1 MAENSKVEFIDD
13 KEGNQFTVR
22 IRRLLAASEAVSS
35 REPAVSDVLQN
46 MRKEVLEELTERQR
60 LLIKR
65 MVETGQ
71 WNALENVLEN
81 VLETSASLAA
91 YFGVD
96 ARTIRRDLSVL
107 QAKEVIRHDGPDKGG
122 RWIILAY
129 STQ

>member
-1 MAENSKVEFIDD
+1 MANK
-13 KEGNQFTVR
+13 K
-22 IRRLLAASEAVSS
+22 
-35 REPAVSDVLQN
+35 
-46 MRKEVLEELTERQR
+46 RKEVLEELTERQR

-71 WNALENVLEN
+71 WNVLEN

-96 ARTIRRDLSVL
+96 ARTIRRDLSAL

-129 STQ
+129 STQCAGIQ

>member
-1 MAENSKVEFIDD
+1 MANK
-13 KEGNQFTVR
+13 K
-22 IRRLLAASEAVSS
+22 
-35 REPAVSDVLQN
+35 
-46 MRKEVLEELTERQR
+46 RKEVLEELTERQR

-96 ARTIRRDLSVL
+96 ARTIRRDLSAL
-107 QAKEVIRHDGPDKGG
+107 QAKDVIRHDGPDKGG

-129 STQ
+129 STQCAGIQ